1 MITNE
6 LILDIAYLCKLSYL
20 TQEEINDIFNN
31 DVKYHNLKK
40 YCKDTPIYHD
50 SNNNDCEVYT
60 VIYNNNLIVI
70 FRGTESLRDIQSDLN
85 IIKRE
90 LQIKNTK
97 KLPKVHSGFLK
108 QLLSVDEKLKK
119 IIKDF
124 KTENPDGNLITCGH
138 SLGGGIA
145 SIAALKYT
153 SNLNIP
159 ACCITFGSPRV
170 GNSDFCKEFNNK
182 ITFSIRMVNDDDPI
196 PLVPLPCTYTHVDG
210 MKWLYDEKVLTKS
223 HQCCKWVRF
232 IRNFFLSCSTCCLTN
247 AFEDH
252 TMDNY
257 IDDLENIEN
266 FKNSETLLYKV

>member
-20 TQEEINDIFNN
+20 TQEEINSIFNDN
-31 DVKYHNLKK
+31 IKYGNLKRH
-40 YCKDTPIYHD
+40 CKDTPIYHD
-50 SNNNDCEVYT
+50 SNNRNDCEVYT
-60 VIYNNNLIVI
+60 VIYKDNLIIV
-70 FRGTESLRDIQSDLN
+70 FRGTESLTDVQSDLN
-85 IIKRE
+85 ICKNE
-90 LQIKNTK
+90 LQIKNTTK
-97 KLPKVHSGFLK
+97 VPKVHTGFLK
-108 QLLSVDEKLKK
+108 QLLSVDESLKK

-124 KTENPDGNLITCGH
+124 KTKYPDGNLITCGH

-153 SNLNIP
+153 SNLEIP
-159 ACCITFGSPRV
+159 TYCITFGSPRV

-182 ITFSIRMVNDDDPI
+182 ILSSIRIVNDDDPI

-210 MKWLYDEKVLTKS
+210 IKWLCDEKVLTKS
-223 HQCCKWVRF
+223 QQCCKWLRF
-232 IRNFFLSCSTCCLTN
+232 IRNFFLSCSTCCLVS

-257 IDDLENIEN
+257 IDDLEHIEN
-266 FKNSETLLYKV
+266 FKNNEQLYKV